1 MPNEF
6 LTKKD
11 LLFLTKKTVELVNKS
26 TNQRIKL
33 FDLDIIDNNQNTF
46 LSNEEAK
53 LLNEANRAANLAIK
67 TIATDLKNSEASK
80 VLQKTIIDLQEVI
93 EQLEKFNIF
102 IGIFAK
108 LITVFSRINQ
118 VIAAGGGAVVVIS
131 SLVDELIKLS
141 NSVAERGGDNNE
153 DNYVPGTM

>member
-1 MPNEF
+1 MSNEF
-6 LTKKD
+6 LTKQD

-33 FDLDIIDNNQNTF
+33 LDLDIIDNNQNTF
-46 LSNEEAK
+46 ISNEEAK

-67 TIATDLKNSEASK
+67 TITTDLKNSEASK

-141 NSVAERGGDNNE
+141 NSVGERGGGNNE
-153 DNYVPGTM
+153 DYVPGTI

>member
-1 MPNEF
+1 
-6 LTKKD
+6 
-11 LLFLTKKTVELVNKS
+11 
-26 TNQRIKL
+26 
-33 FDLDIIDNNQNTF
+33 
-46 LSNEEAK
+46 